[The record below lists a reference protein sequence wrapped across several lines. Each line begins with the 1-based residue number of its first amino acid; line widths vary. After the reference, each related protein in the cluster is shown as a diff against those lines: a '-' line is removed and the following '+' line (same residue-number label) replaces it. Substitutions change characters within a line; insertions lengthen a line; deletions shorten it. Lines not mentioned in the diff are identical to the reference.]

1 MNPPR
6 DMAPSEKKYLQE
18 SIDEYADFRE
28 ENPLID
34 AIINDLLVG
43 STPTLSGELYD
54 EYRHPLNQEKLM
66 FIINGKSSRNKVS
79 LTRELRKFRKDQIQR
94 QRIRRPLLFK
104 RLQGISAKT
113 TSEKSGG
120 HCCSKSCKGI
130 SAKTTSEKNQ
140 AAIAV
145 QKVARISAKTTSEK
159 ESGGH
164 CCSKGCKGIS
174 AKTTSEKESGGHYY
188 SKGDERASEE
198 NPFSTSTAISNNYPG
213 NIEVIFQERKTSRFV
228 ILLNN

>member
-1 MNPPR
+1 MEVEEKIYVDQSIEKKNFKHSKFVRCIKTVVNPPR

-79 LTRELRKFRKDQIQR
+79 LTRELRKFRKDQIQETENQAAITIQKVARGYQQR
-94 QRIRRPLLFK
+94 QHLK
-104 RLQGISAKT
+104 
-113 TSEKSGG
+113 
-120 HCCSKSCKGI
+120 
-130 SAKTTSEKNQ
+130 KNQ

-145 QKVARISAKTTSEK
+145 QKVARGYQQRQHLKKNQA
-159 ESGGH
+159 
-164 CCSKGCKGIS
+164 
-174 AKTTSEKESGGHYY
+174 
-188 SKGDERASEE
+188 
-198 NPFSTSTAISNNYPG
+198 AIAVQKVARGYQQRQHLKKNQAAIAVQKVARGYQQRQHLKRIRRP
-213 NIEVIFQERKTSRFV
+213 
-228 ILLNN
+228 LLFKR